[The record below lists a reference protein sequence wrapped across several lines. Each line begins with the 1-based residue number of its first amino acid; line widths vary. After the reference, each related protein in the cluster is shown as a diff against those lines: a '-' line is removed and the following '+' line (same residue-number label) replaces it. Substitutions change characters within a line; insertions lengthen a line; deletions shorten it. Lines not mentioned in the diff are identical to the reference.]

1 MGISGGSSSSSPVDM
16 TPKSFQGLQGPYAAV
31 IGQLLGYQLNNP
43 NGTAVNPVNFTYP
56 AGQFASGTV
65 GRTGAATGAGGTL
78 AQIGAGQ
85 TPSGSNMYTS
95 TGREFG
101 SGGGSSNAN
110 TVANS
115 GMPRN
120 NGAGAAGSPGY
131 YLSNPN
137 LGTGN
142 PNDILNGIPT
152 YQGPLTADITGN
164 EQGILGQLMAN
175 SGATGGGATDAATA
189 NFLRNLANGQ
199 YLQPDQGT
207 AGLGAFNQ
215 GVQGA
220 HATAA
225 YDPNSEN
232 PFLQAAISAAQRTN
246 LENLQETLTQ
256 SLPGRF
262 TQSGQFV
269 QPGGSSA
276 FDRAA
281 ALATR
286 GVANANADIATN
298 LSYQTLND
306 QLARNFQANQ
316 AARAAE
322 DTSMQAQLARQN
334 TNEQGALNRQVQ
346 GAQITPQVTQAQ
358 VSNMVQNLQAQAL
371 PRLIQE
377 YGIERGMD
385 EFNNRVNSLLSVIGI
400 AGGVTQPTVSQKSSS
415 SQMGLNLK

>member
-1 MGISGGSSSSSPVDM
+1 MGVSGGSSSSSPVDM

-31 IGQLLGYQLNNP
+31 IGQLLGYQLNNA

-56 AGQFASGTV
+56 AGQFASGTA
-65 GRTGAATGAGGTL
+65 GRTGTATGAGGTL

-85 TPSGSNMYTS
+85 TPNGSYVSNS
-95 TGREFG
+95 RIAA
-101 SGGGSSNAN
+101 SGGSSNAGIMDPRISG
-110 TVANS
+110 TGQNS
-115 GMPRN
+115 GS
-120 NGAGAAGSPGY
+120 GAPGTPGY

-164 EQGILGQLMAN
+164 EQGILDQLMAN

-232 PFLQAAISAAQRTN
+232 PFLQAAIGAAQRTN
-246 LENLQETLTQ
+246 LEGLQNTLTNA
-256 SLPGRF
+256 LPGRF
-262 TQSGQFV
+262 TQAGQFV
-269 QPGGSSA
+269 QPTGSSA

-281 ALATR
+281 ALATQS
-286 GVANANADIATN
+286 VANANSDIATN
-298 LSYQTLND
+298 LSYQTLNS
-306 QLARNFQANQ
+306 QLQRNFEANQ

-322 DTSMQAQLARQN
+322 DTSMQAQLGRQN
-334 TNEQGALNRQVQ
+334 ANEQNALNRQIQ

-415 SQMGLNLK
+415 SQAGVNLK